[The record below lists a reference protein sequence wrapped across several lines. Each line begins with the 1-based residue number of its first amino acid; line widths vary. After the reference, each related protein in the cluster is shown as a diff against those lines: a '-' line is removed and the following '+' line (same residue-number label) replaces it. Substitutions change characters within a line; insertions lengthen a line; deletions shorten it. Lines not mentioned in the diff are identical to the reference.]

1 MNSTFNILLFASLLI
16 SLSPKNNCLSEV
28 TPSTAN
34 YVVLSEIGPNARTYY
49 DLQSNGSTFMLEQ
62 DQSNPNNLHACF
74 VVSTDGGPGWVDR
87 KVRYFHST
95 DRGAT
100 WMYLGPVTNTRSGFP
115 SLVYKNDGSA
125 IIMATSSDINDS
137 LRALF
142 YVDVAPGAATWTIFD
157 PGLAGNVQ
165 SGNHN
170 IAIDRR
176 NNNISF
182 TVSSFK
188 NQAIDITAPP
198 GVFIGYTP
206 VDATSQPSVCAVGVS
221 GTGKISIAYITSAQ
235 TSVPPGSVRLIES
248 TDDGNTWSSPV
259 NIWVA
264 NYQTDSLAALRGLDC
279 SYLNDNPNVVFEVCK
294 RTQDAAFFPK
304 LLSKIMFWSPLINS
318 GIPVK
323 IDSASGLTGSN
334 PVNDVFTSV
343 CRPVI
348 GLSGDGNFH
357 LLNVAYTKARND
369 TDSHGN
375 NFFDIY
381 TTCSGN
387 AGASWSTPYQI
398 TNQSGPLCDNRYVSM
413 AQICKRTNQDFKL
426 YLTYLRD
433 TIPGSSIN
441 GASPSLAKLFFADVT
456 ITACSGIG
464 ITNTNNEIPE
474 TFQLKQ
480 NYPNPFNPI
489 TQIEFSVSTSANVK
503 LNIFDVNGRLITT
516 LINSTMNPGNYIVDF
531 DGKELSSGVYYYIMQ
546 YHEIGSGIQNSISRK
561 MVLIK

>member
-1 MNSTFNILLFASLLI
+1 MNSTFNIILFASLLI

-28 TPSTAN
+28 TPSTAA
-34 YVVLSEIGPNARTYY
+34 YVVLSEIGTNARTYY

-87 KVRYFHST
+87 KVRYFYST
-95 DRGAT
+95 DRGAS
-100 WMYLGPVTNTRSGFP
+100 WDYLGAVTNTRSGFP
-115 SLVYKNDGSA
+115 SIVLNNDGSA

-157 PGLAGNVQ
+157 PGNINNIQ
-165 SGNHN
+165 SGIPN

-176 NNNISF
+176 FNRISF
-182 TVSSFK
+182 TVNSFK
-188 NQAIDITAPP
+188 NQTIDLNSPP
-198 GVFIGYTP
+198 GQYVGYTP
-206 VDATSQPSVCAVGVS
+206 VETTSQPSVCAVGVS
-221 GTGKISIAYITSAQ
+221 GTGRICIAYITSAQ
-235 TSVPPGSVRLIES
+235 NNVPPGSVRLIES
-248 TDDGNTWSSPV
+248 TDDGITWSSPV

-264 NYQTDSLAALRGLDC
+264 NYQTDSIAALKGLDI

-294 RTQDAAFFPK
+294 RTQDASFFPK
-304 LLSKIMFWSPLINS
+304 LYSKIMFWSPLINS

-348 GLSGDGNFH
+348 GNSTDGFIY
-357 LLNVAYTKARND
+357 VAYHKARND
-369 TDSHGN
+369 TDSQGN

-381 TTCSGN
+381 ALCSGSYGLN
-387 AGASWSTPYQI
+387 WGSPI
-398 TNQSGPLCDNRYVSM
+398 KVTNEFLPLTDNKYVSISNM
-413 AQICKRTNQDFKL
+413 NRPYLNQHQI
-426 YLTYLRD
+426 YLTFLQD
-433 TIPGSSIN
+433 SVPGSQIN
-441 GASPSLAKLFFADVT
+441 GASQSLAKLIFAKAFT
-456 ITACSGIG
+456 NTCGYIG
-464 ITNTNNEIPE
+464 IQNTNNEIPE